1 MGARR
6 ERATAAFGI
15 ESCTEMRNVF
25 RHMWRQLPA
34 IEALSGGGPV
44 FAEVGMAA
52 QRLRAA
58 RRQTRQGRLTVN
70 SITRPF
76 PRRAWLAALIAVPV
90 MALFAAAPAR
100 ADALD
105 SIAKSGALRVA
116 VPEDYPPFGS
126 VGTDMQPQGYDI
138 DMAELLAKSLG
149 VKLKLVPVNSANRI
163 PYLTTNKVDMVIS
176 SLGKT
181 PEREKVVDFSTAYA
195 PYFQGVFGPA
205 DVKVSTPADLN
216 GKTVGATRGA
226 LEEIALSQ
234 LAPNATIKRFED
246 NNATIQAFLSGQ
258 VQLIAAGNI
267 VAAAILAKNPPR
279 RPEVKFV
286 IKNSPCFVGV
296 NKNEARLLAKIDD
309 AIAHAKQD
317 GTLSAMSKK
326 WLGQPLPAGL

>member
-1 MGARR
+1 M
-6 ERATAAFGI
+6 I
-15 ESCTEMRNVF
+15 
-25 RHMWRQLPA
+25 
-34 IEALSGGGPV
+34 
-44 FAEVGMAA
+44 
-52 QRLRAA
+52 
-58 RRQTRQGRLTVN
+58 
-70 SITRPF
+70 
-76 PRRAWLAALIAVPV
+76 
-90 MALFAAAPAR
+90 ALFAAAPAH

-105 SIAKSGALRVA
+105 TIAKNGTLRVA

-138 DMAELLAKSLG
+138 DMAGLLAKALG

-181 PEREKVVDFSTAYA
+181 PEREKVIDFERVRA
-195 PYFQGVFGPA
+195 VFPGRVRAVRREGEHARRPHRQDGRRDA
-205 DVKVSTPADLN
+205 RRARGDRAVAARAERDDQAFRGQQRDDP
-216 GKTVGATRGA
+216 GIPVGAG
-226 LEEIALSQ
+226 
-234 LAPNATIKRFED
+234 
-246 NNATIQAFLSGQ
+246 
-258 VQLIAAGNI
+258 QLIAAGNI

-296 NKNEARLLAKIDD
+296 NKNEPRLLAKIDD

-317 GTLSAMSKK
+317 GSLGELSRK

>member
-1 MGARR
+1 MSP
-6 ERATAAFGI
+6 T
-15 ESCTEMRNVF
+15 
-25 RHMWRQLPA
+25 
-34 IEALSGGGPV
+34 
-44 FAEVGMAA
+44 
-52 QRLRAA
+52 
-58 RRQTRQGRLTVN
+58 
-70 SITRPF
+70 TRPF
-76 PRRAWLAALIAVPV
+76 PRRTWLAALLAAPV
-90 MALFAAAPAR
+90 IALFAAAPAH

-105 SIAKSGALRVA
+105 TIAKNGTLRVA

-138 DMAELLAKSLG
+138 DMAGLLAKSLG

-181 PEREKVVDFSTAYA
+181 PEREKVIDFSSAYA
-195 PYFQGVFGPA
+195 PYFQGVFGPS
-205 DVKVSTPADLN
+205 DVKVSTPADLT

-286 IKNSPCFVGV
+286 IKDRADYEYAREVVQRYGLERRAAALLFSPVHGV
-296 NKNEARLLAKIDD
+296 LDPKMLSEWILADKLPVRLQVQLHKYVWEPTTR
-309 AIAHAKQD
+309 
-317 GTLSAMSKK
+317 GV
-326 WLGQPLPAGL
+326 

>member
-1 MGARR
+1 MDFRSNR
-6 ERATAAFGI
+6 TA
-15 ESCTEMRNVF
+15 S
-25 RHMWRQLPA
+25 
-34 IEALSGGGPV
+34 
-44 FAEVGMAA
+44 
-52 QRLRAA
+52 
-58 RRQTRQGRLTVN
+58 
-70 SITRPF
+70 
-76 PRRAWLAALIAVPV
+76 RRAWLAAL
-90 MALFAAAPAR
+90 LAAPALLLLGAPAAQ

-105 SIAKSGALRVA
+105 TIAKSGELRVA

-138 DMAELLAKSLG
+138 DTAALLAKSLG

-163 PYLTTNKVDMVIS
+163 PYLTTNKVDLVIS

-181 PEREKVVDFSTAYA
+181 PDREKVIDFSTAYG

-205 DVKVSTPADLN
+205 DIKVAGPADLT

-226 LEEIALSQ
+226 LEEIALTQ
-234 LAPNATIKRFED
+234 MAPNATIKRFED

-279 RPEVKFV
+279 RPETKFV
-286 IKNSPCFVGV
+286 IKNSPCFVGL
-296 NKNEARLLAKIDD
+296 NKNEPRLLAKVDAALAQAKKDGALD
-309 AIAHAKQD
+309 AI
-317 GTLSAMSKK
+317 SKK